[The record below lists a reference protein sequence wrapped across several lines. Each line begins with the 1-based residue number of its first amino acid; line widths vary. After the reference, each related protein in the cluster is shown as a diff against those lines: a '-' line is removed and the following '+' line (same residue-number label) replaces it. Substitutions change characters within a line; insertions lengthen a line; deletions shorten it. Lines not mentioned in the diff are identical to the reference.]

1 MTGDV
6 FRAVLRLVRGSRASS
21 LRGRPIPPTTPLPAL
36 AVPDFVA
43 HDFEVWHTYTTYYD
57 GPVGDLAE
65 VAEGLV
71 SEGVAYTAM
80 LPDGRTFWRGD
91 EDGGPLGFGITL
103 FELLDNGARHRVQFI
118 PGKDAPALSGF
129 AQEAWFQAC
138 QFVAAESKLFRD
150 DADVTPP
157 AIRAFL
163 GACMLGSEDTG
174 RIWLYPILSLYESGV
189 VVLHFRLLASKDP
202 ATLDVLIDDYVNLF
216 RHSFEL
222 GLVPPPIAK
231 LAPRA
236 DRVGYTPDRK
246 LRNPITRWRRGRVH
260 DRAIE
265 EMTWTHDGGDFQ
277 WSLAP
282 LSRLVMGEGET
293 LTGVVHA
300 IFDVVGLVAGR
311 ARTLTRPPWAPPGRL
326 VKGNYWVGR
335 PYVHLVRY
343 TDQAPTATENEE
355 RHALAFAQLMMT
367 TTGRAQR
374 DRVLA
379 HLPEDMR
386 TFEDANAYLTRSLG
400 LFAWSGQG
408 LAQHGETLADRNS
421 YVIESQVKVEVAEHA
436 HMLARALYDTA
447 DTAAEADRVFDLR
460 ARLLR
465 LRSAL
470 DMPSPFG
477 EVSDMIRQALTAFGY
492 DALTEGVQ
500 ERLALREASVAARD
514 RRRDERS
521 RRALTLLFG
530 LVAAP
535 ALATSLVA
543 PIWTWMEWEVPVPP
557 ELIPVFY
564 TGVSVVLIVLLALA
578 AIGLTRRGS

>member
-1 MTGDV
+1 MIARPL
-6 FRAVLRLVRGSRASS
+6 RALLRFWQ
-21 LRGRPIPPTTPLPAL
+21 RGRTPRPYGRSIPPRSPRPAHGTPDL
-36 AVPDFVA
+36 VTQ
-43 HDFEVWHTYTTYYD
+43 DFEVWHTYTTYFD
-57 GPVGDLAE
+57 GAVGDLAA
-65 VAEGLV
+65 VAERLV
-71 SEGVAYTAM
+71 ADGVAYTAM
-80 LPDGRTFWRGD
+80 LPDGRTIWRGD
-91 EDGGPLGFGITL
+91 SDDGPLGFGLTL
-103 FELLDNGARHRVQFI
+103 FEPFDNGARHHIQFI

-138 QFVAAESKLFRD
+138 QFVSAESKLFRD
-150 DADVTPP
+150 DSDVTPP
-157 AIRAFL
+157 SVRAFL

-189 VVLHFRLLASKDP
+189 VILHFRLLASKEP
-202 ATLDVLIDDYVNLF
+202 ATLDVLIEDYVNLF
-216 RHSFEL
+216 RHPFEL

-236 DRVGYTPDRK
+236 HRVGYTPDRK
-246 LRNPITRWRRGRVH
+246 LWNPITRWRRGRIH
-260 DRAIE
+260 DRAID
-265 EMTWTHDGGDFQ
+265 EMTWTHEGGDFQ
-277 WSLAP
+277 WPLAP
-282 LSRLVMGEGET
+282 LSRPLMGEGET

-300 IFDVVGLVAGR
+300 VLDVVGLVAGR
-311 ARTLTRPPWAPPGRL
+311 ARALTRPRWAPPGRL

-343 TDQAPTATENEE
+343 TGQAPTATENEQ
-355 RHALAFAQLMMT
+355 RHALAFAQLMMA
-367 TTGRAQR
+367 TTGQAQR

-379 HLPEDMR
+379 QLPEDMR

-408 LAQHGETLADRNS
+408 VAEHDETLADRNS
-421 YVIESQVKVEVAEHA
+421 YIIESQVKVEVAEHA

-470 DMPSPFG
+470 EMPSPFG
-477 EVSDMIRQALTAFGY
+477 EVSDMIRQALTAFGF
-492 DALTEGVQ
+492 DTLTDGVQ
-500 ERLALREASVAARD
+500 ERLALREAVVTARD

-535 ALATSLVA
+535 ALATAVVQ
-543 PIWTWMEWEVPVPP
+543 PIWQAAGWPSPTSSALDPLVYT
-557 ELIPVFY
+557 LISAVCI
-564 TGVSVVLIVLLALA
+564 LLLALSVTVA
-578 AIGLTRRGS
+578 ARRA